1 MTVARITSVELHS
14 EEALDE
20 FSDKKPGKSKIFSK
34 LELSF
39 SNILLFSSILILG
52 LIYIFSESTST
63 ESNLVINQTE
73 QLNSKSFQNLEVGDC
88 YVEQSIVDVW
98 LTNPILDF
106 PDTDFEMSDFEYS
119 YGANTAPDSPL
130 SIVDC
135 SVPHDYEVVYSF
147 QEPSTYFEDF
157 DISMFSFTA
166 LT

>member
-1 MTVARITSVELHS
+1 M
-14 EEALDE
+14 
-20 FSDKKPGKSKIFSK
+20 
-34 LELSF
+34 
-39 SNILLFSSILILG
+39 
-52 LIYIFSESTST
+52 
-63 ESNLVINQTE
+63 INQTE

-147 QEPSTYFEDF
+147 QEPSNYFEDF
-157 DISMFSFTA
+157 DIFYPEIIQTCWDRGKLYVGRKFNALLDEKDSFQT
-166 LT
+166 LNGKI